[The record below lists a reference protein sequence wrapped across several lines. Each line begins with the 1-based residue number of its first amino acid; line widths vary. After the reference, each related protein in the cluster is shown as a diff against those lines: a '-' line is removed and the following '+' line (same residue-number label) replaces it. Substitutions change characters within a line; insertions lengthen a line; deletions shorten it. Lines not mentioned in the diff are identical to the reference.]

1 LGTRTERGPETSE
14 AIKEFEQARKRNLE
28 DIIKHAKWEAE
39 MVKTQGKKWFKKRD
53 EWLNQAH
60 KADMELIR
68 RNPEVRKALIK
79 LFMKDVP
86 VEKE

>member
-1 LGTRTERGPETSE
+1 
-14 AIKEFEQARKRNLE
+14 
-28 DIIKHAKWEAE
+28 